1 MKAKKALKTDPA
13 NRRSPAERPNTNGK
27 TCEWVTVMDCNMT
40 CAVGKRMRQRLT
52 DKVSGPQYAGRLDC
66 TVRNRSK
73 NKLLNL
79 LLDTNPDSGTH

>member
-1 MKAKKALKTDPA
+1 MALAAQARGAQKADKPLEKGGALEQVAARIK
-13 NRRSPAERPNTNGK
+13 RVMGLTN
-27 TCEWVTVMDCNMT
+27 
-40 CAVGKRMRQRLT
+40 
-52 DKVSGPQYAGRLDC
+52 KVSGPQYAGRLDC

>member
-1 MKAKKALKTDPA
+1 MRGAGLGTAFGQ
-13 NRRSPAERPNTNGK
+13 ERP
-27 TCEWVTVMDCNMT
+27 TV
-40 CAVGKRMRQRLT
+40 KRVSSRST

>member
-1 MKAKKALKTDPA
+1 MGEI
-13 NRRSPAERPNTNGK
+13 NEFS
-27 TCEWVTVMDCNMT
+27 VV
-40 CAVGKRMRQRLT
+40 LT

>member
-1 MKAKKALKTDPA
+1 MAHDWQALAAKKAWKA
-13 NRRSPAERPNTNGK
+13 FE
-27 TCEWVTVMDCNMT
+27 TCEALEQVAARIERVM
-40 CAVGKRMRQRLT
+40 GLT